1 VDHIHARVQG
11 GFDVALD
18 DSRQPTDRRI
28 AVGSDVGDSLELG
41 VGVNG
46 EPSLDDVDA
55 SLV

>member
-1 VDHIHARVQG
+1 
-11 GFDVALD
+11 
-18 DSRQPTDRRI
+18 
-28 AVGSDVGDSLELG
+28 VGSDVGDSLELG